1 MTTPRIAI
9 AGAGLGGLTCA
20 RILQLHGFENV
31 TVFERES
38 SPDARQ
44 QGGTIDLHAG
54 SGQEAVRTA
63 GLFEQ
68 WRALARFEGQ
78 EQRKVD
84 HATAALIEHEPA
96 EGDFRPE
103 IDRGQLR
110 DLLLGS
116 LTPGTVA
123 WGRGVSS
130 AKPGEVTF
138 RDGSTATFDLVIGAD
153 GAWSRVRG
161 ALTDATPRYTGV
173 MFVETRHDDDERLLD
188 LTGQGTMVADHEGL
202 MLWAQRN
209 SGNHIR
215 AYACLRADEDWKP
228 SNAEL
233 LDIYADWHPSLRAF
247 LAGELVHRPLYAL
260 PVPHTWEHTPG
271 VTLLGDAAHLMPP
284 LGVGANLA
292 LQDAAELALAIA
304 EHGVD
309 EGSAPTNP
317 SCCPARWTSPSAR
330 RQGCWRW
337 FPSVRYASD
346 RHSCLIQVAGRT
358 VYFATTGWTALPGLL
373 SSNTLLLPVSRRP
386 RRDPEE

>member
-20 RILQLHGFENV
+20 RVLQLQGFENV

-54 SGQEAVRTA
+54 SGQEAIRAA
-63 GLFEQ
+63 GLFDE

-110 DLLLGS
+110 GLLLDS
-116 LTPGTVA
+116 LAPGTVT
-123 WGRGVSS
+123 WGVGVGSV
-130 AKPGEVTF
+130 APEGDVTF
-138 RDGSTATFDLVIGAD
+138 LDGSTATFDLVIGAD
-153 GAWSRVRG
+153 GAWSRVRR
-161 ALTDATPRYTGV
+161 ALSPAMPRYTGV
-173 MFVETRHDDDERLLD
+173 MFIETRHDNAGRLLE
-188 LTGQGTMVADHEGL
+188 LTGEGTMVADHEGL
-202 MLWAQRN
+202 MLWTQRN
-209 SGNHIR
+209 SGDHIR
-215 AYACLRADEDWKP
+215 AYACMRADEDWKP

-233 LDIYADWHPSLRAF
+233 LDLYAGWHPDLKAF
-247 LAGELVHRPLYAL
+247 LAGELIYRPLYAL
-260 PVPHTWEHTPG
+260 PVPHRWDHTPG

-292 LQDAAELALAIA
+292 MEDAADLALAIA
-304 EHGVD
+304 DHGVR
-309 EGSAPTNP
+309 EGVRTYE
-317 SCCPARWTSPSAR
+317 
-330 RQGCWRW
+330 
-337 FPSVRYASD
+337 SVMLPRAID
-346 RHSCLIQVAGRT
+346 AQERT
-358 VYFATTGWTALPGLL
+358 GAGLL
-373 SSNTLLLPVSRRP
+373 EMVTERP
-386 RRDPEE
+386 IRV

>member
-9 AGAGLGGLTCA
+9 AGAGIGGLTCA
-20 RILQLHGFENV
+20 RVLQLHGFEHV

-54 SGQEAVRTA
+54 SGQEAIRTA
-63 GLFEQ
+63 GLFDE

-84 HATAALIEHEPA
+84 PVTAALIEHEPA

-110 DLLLGS
+110 ELLLGS
-116 LTPGTVA
+116 LTPGTVN
-123 WGRGVSS
+123 WGLGISS
-130 AKPGEVTF
+130 AAPGEVTF
-138 RDGSTATFDLVIGAD
+138 LDGSTGTFDLVIGAD
-153 GAWSRVRG
+153 GAWSRVRQAVSP
-161 ALTDATPRYTGV
+161 ALPEYTGV
-173 MFVETRHDDDERLLD
+173 MFVETRHDNAEQLLD
-188 LTGQGTMVADHEGL
+188 LTGGGTMVADDEGL

-215 AYACLRADEDWKP
+215 AYACLRAREDWKP

-233 LDIYADWHPSLRAF
+233 LDVYAGWHPSLQAF
-247 LAGELVHRPLYAL
+247 LAGEPIYRPLYSL

-292 LQDAAELALAIA
+292 MQDAAELAVAIA
-304 EHGVD
+304 DHGVRD
-309 EGSAPTNP
+309 GVRAYESVMLPRAIDAQERTN
-317 SCCPARWTSPSAR
+317 A
-330 RQGCWRW
+330 
-337 FPSVRYASD
+337 
-346 RHSCLIQVAGRT
+346 
-358 VYFATTGWTALPGLL
+358 GLL
-373 SSNTLLLPVSRRP
+373 DMVPERP
-386 RRDPEE
+386 IRV

>member
-20 RILQLHGFENV
+20 RVLQLHGFENV

-54 SGQEAVRTA
+54 SGQDAIRTA
-63 GLFEQ
+63 DLYDE

-84 HATAALIEHEPA
+84 HATAALVEHQPA

-110 DLLLGS
+110 QLLLDS
-116 LTPGTVA
+116 LKPGTVG
-123 WGRGVSS
+123 WGLGIDS
-130 AKPGEVTF
+130 AAPGEVTF
-138 RDGSTATFDLVIGAD
+138 ADGSTDTFDLVIGAD
-153 GAWSRVRG
+153 GAWSRVR
-161 ALTDATPRYTGV
+161 AAVSPATPEYTGV
-173 MFVETRHDDDERLLD
+173 MFVETRHDNDEQLLD
-188 LTGQGTMVADHEGL
+188 LTGQGTMVVAGEGL

-209 SGNHIR
+209 SGDHIR
-215 AYACLRADEDWKP
+215 AYVCMRADEHWRP

-233 LDIYADWHPSLRAF
+233 LELCANWHPSLQAF
-247 LAGELVHRPLYAL
+247 LAGELFHRPLYAL
-260 PVPHTWEHTPG
+260 PVPHGWEHTPG

-292 LQDAAELALAIA
+292 MQDAAELAVAIA
-304 EHGVD
+304 EHGVHD
-309 EGSAPTNP
+309 GARAYEAVMLPRSAEFQARTKVGLARMFPEQ
-317 SCCPARWTSPSAR
+317 PAR
-330 RQGCWRW
+330 
-337 FPSVRYASD
+337 V
-346 RHSCLIQVAGRT
+346 
-358 VYFATTGWTALPGLL
+358 
-373 SSNTLLLPVSRRP
+373 
-386 RRDPEE
+386 

>member
-20 RILQLHGFENV
+20 RVLQLHGFENV

-63 GLFEQ
+63 GLYDE

-78 EQRKVD
+78 EQRTVD
-84 HATAALIEHEPA
+84 HATAALIEHQPA

-110 DLLLGS
+110 GLLLDS
-116 LTPGTVA
+116 LKPGTVS
-123 WGRGVSS
+123 WGLGIDS
-130 AKPGEVTF
+130 AAPGEVTF
-138 RDGSTATFDLVIGAD
+138 PDGSTDTFDLVIGAD
-153 GAWSRVRG
+153 GAWSRVRP
-161 ALTDATPRYTGV
+161 AVSPATPEYTGV
-173 MFVETRHDDDERLLD
+173 MFVETRHDHDEQLLD
-188 LTGQGTMVADHEGL
+188 LTGQGTMVVDDEGL

-209 SGNHIR
+209 SGDHIR
-215 AYACLRADEDWKP
+215 AYVCMRAREHWRP

-233 LDIYADWHPSLRAF
+233 LELCANWHPSLQAF
-247 LAGELVHRPLYAL
+247 LAGELFHRPLYAL

-292 LQDAAELALAIA
+292 MQDAAELALAIA
-304 EHGVD
+304 EHGVHD
-309 EGSAPTNP
+309 GVRAYESVMLPRSAEFQ
-317 SCCPARWTSPSAR
+317 ARTEVGLAR
-330 RQGCWRW
+330 M
-337 FPSVRYASD
+337 FPEHPVR
-346 RHSCLIQVAGRT
+346 V
-358 VYFATTGWTALPGLL
+358 
-373 SSNTLLLPVSRRP
+373 
-386 RRDPEE
+386 

>member
-20 RILQLHGFENV
+20 RVLQLHGFENV

-63 GLFEQ
+63 GLYDE

-84 HATAALIEHEPA
+84 NATAALVEHQPA

-110 DLLLGS
+110 QLLLDS
-116 LTPGTVA
+116 LKPDTVS
-123 WGRGVSS
+123 WGRGIDS
-130 AKPGEVTF
+130 AAPGEVTF
-138 RDGSTATFDLVIGAD
+138 PDGSTGTFDLVIGAD
-153 GAWSRVRG
+153 GAWSRVRP
-161 ALTDATPRYTGV
+161 AVSPATPEYTGV
-173 MFVETRHDDDERLLD
+173 MFVETRHDNDEQLLD
-188 LTGQGTMVADHEGL
+188 LTGQGTMVVDDDGL

-209 SGNHIR
+209 SGDHIR
-215 AYACLRADEDWKP
+215 AYVCMRADVHWRP

-233 LDIYADWHPSLRAF
+233 LELCANWHPSLRAF
-247 LAGELVHRPLYAL
+247 LAGELFHRPLYAL
-260 PVPHTWEHTPG
+260 PVPHAWEHTPG

-292 LQDAAELALAIA
+292 MQDAAELALAIA
-304 EHGVD
+304 EHGVHD
-309 EGSAPTNP
+309 GVRAYEAVMLPRSAEFQ
-317 SCCPARWTSPSAR
+317 ARTKVGLAR
-330 RQGCWRW
+330 M
-337 FPSVRYASD
+337 FPEHPVR
-346 RHSCLIQVAGRT
+346 V
-358 VYFATTGWTALPGLL
+358 
-373 SSNTLLLPVSRRP
+373 
-386 RRDPEE
+386 

>member
-20 RILQLHGFENV
+20 RVLQLHGLTDV
-31 TVFERES
+31 TVFERET

-54 SGQEAVRTA
+54 SGQEAIRAA
-63 GLFEQ
+63 GLFDE

-110 DLLLGS
+110 NLLLDS
-116 LTPGTVA
+116 LTPGTVS
-123 WGRGVSS
+123 WGLGISS
-130 AKPGEVTF
+130 AAPGGEVTF
-138 RDGSTATFDLVIGAD
+138 PDGSTARFDLVIGAD
-153 GAWSRVRG
+153 GAWSRVRQ
-161 ALTDATPRYTGV
+161 ALSPAVPRYTGV
-173 MFVETRHDDDERLLD
+173 MFVETRHDNDERLLD
-188 LTGQGTMVADHEGL
+188 LTGQGTMVVDHEGL

-215 AYACLRADEDWKP
+215 AYACMRAREDWKP

-233 LDIYADWHPSLRAF
+233 LDLYADWHPDLKAF
-247 LAGELVHRPLYAL
+247 LAGELIHRPLYAL
-260 PVPHTWEHTPG
+260 PVPHTWETTPG

-292 LQDAAELALAIA
+292 MEDAAELAVAIA
-304 EHGVD
+304 EHGVRD
-309 EGSAPTNP
+309 GVRAYESVMLPRAIDAQERTN
-317 SCCPARWTSPSAR
+317 A
-330 RQGCWRW
+330 
-337 FPSVRYASD
+337 
-346 RHSCLIQVAGRT
+346 
-358 VYFATTGWTALPGLL
+358 GLL
-373 SSNTLLLPVSRRP
+373 DMVPERP
-386 RRDPEE
+386 IRV

>member
-20 RILQLHGFENV
+20 RVLQLNGFENV

-38 SPDARQ
+38 SPEARQ
-44 QGGTIDLHAG
+44 QGGTIDLHAD
-54 SGQEAVRTA
+54 SGQEAIRAA
-63 GLFEQ
+63 GLFDE

-84 HATAALIEHEPA
+84 PFTAELIEHEPP

-110 DLLLGS
+110 RLLLDS
-116 LTPGTVA
+116 LAPGTVS
-123 WGRGVSS
+123 WGLGINS
-130 AKPGEVTF
+130 AEPGEITF
-138 RDGSTATFDLVIGAD
+138 LDGSTAGFDLVIGAD
-153 GAWSRVRG
+153 GAWSRVRRILSG
-161 ALTDATPRYTGV
+161 ATPRYTGV
-173 MFVETRHDDDERLLD
+173 MFVETRHDNDRQLLD
-188 LTGQGTMVADHEGL
+188 LTGQGTMVADEPGL

-215 AYACLRADEDWKP
+215 AYACMRAREDWKP

-233 LDIYADWHPSLRAF
+233 LELYADWHPSLRRF
-247 LAGELVHRPLYAL
+247 FAGELIHRPLYAL

-292 LQDAAELALAIA
+292 MEDAADLALAIVRD
-304 EHGVD
+304 GVR
-309 EGSAPTNP
+309 EGVRTYESVMLPRAIDAQERTN
-317 SCCPARWTSPSAR
+317 A
-330 RQGCWRW
+330 
-337 FPSVRYASD
+337 
-346 RHSCLIQVAGRT
+346 
-358 VYFATTGWTALPGLL
+358 GLL
-373 SSNTLLLPVSRRP
+373 DMVPDRP
-386 RRDPEE
+386 IRV

>member
-1 MTTPRIAI
+1 MTSPRIAI
-9 AGAGLGGLTCA
+9 AGAGIGGLTCA
-20 RILQLHGFENV
+20 RVLQLHGFENV

-54 SGQEAVRTA
+54 SGQEAVRAA
-63 GLFEQ
+63 GLFDQ

-110 DLLLGS
+110 GLLLDS
-116 LTPGTVA
+116 LAPGTVT
-123 WGRGVSS
+123 WGLGVDS

-138 RDGSTATFDLVIGAD
+138 PDGSTAAFDLVIGAD
-153 GAWSRVRG
+153 GAWSRVRQ
-161 ALTDATPRYTGV
+161 ALSPAVPLYTGV
-173 MFVETRHDDDERLLD
+173 MFVETRHDHDERLLD
-188 LTGQGTMVADHEGL
+188 LTGQGTMVADDEGL

-209 SGNHIR
+209 SGDHVR
-215 AYACLRADEDWKP
+215 AYACLRASEDWKP

-233 LDIYADWHPSLRAF
+233 SELYAGWHPSLLAF
-247 LAGELVHRPLYAL
+247 LEGELTYRPLYSL

-271 VTLLGDAAHLMPP
+271 VTLLGDAAHLQPP

-292 LQDAAELALAIA
+292 MQDAAELALAIA
-304 EHGVD
+304 AEGVRD
-309 EGSAPTNP
+309 GVRAYESVMLPRSVSFAERTNP
-317 SCCPARWTSPSAR
+317 ALLRMVRARPTH
-330 RQGCWRW
+330 
-337 FPSVRYASD
+337 V
-346 RHSCLIQVAGRT
+346 
-358 VYFATTGWTALPGLL
+358 
-373 SSNTLLLPVSRRP
+373 
-386 RRDPEE
+386 

>member
-20 RILQLHGFENV
+20 RVLQLHSLTDV

-54 SGQEAVRTA
+54 SGQEAIRAA
-63 GLFEQ
+63 GLFDE

-110 DLLLGS
+110 TLLLDS
-116 LTPGTVA
+116 LTPGTVS
-123 WGRGVSS
+123 WGLGISS
-130 AKPGEVTF
+130 AAPGGEVTF
-138 RDGSTATFDLVIGAD
+138 LDGSTATFDVVIGAD
-153 GAWSRVRG
+153 GAWSRVRQ
-161 ALTDATPRYTGV
+161 ALSPGVPQYTGV
-173 MFVETRHDDDERLLD
+173 MFVETRHDNDERLLD
-188 LTGQGTMVADHEGL
+188 LTGQGTMVVDHEGL

-215 AYACLRADEDWKP
+215 AYACMRAREDWRP

-233 LDIYADWHPSLRAF
+233 LDLYADWHPDLKAF
-247 LAGELVHRPLYAL
+247 LAGELIHRPLYAL
-260 PVPHTWEHTPG
+260 PAPHTWETTPG

-292 LQDAAELALAIA
+292 MQDAAELAVAIA
-304 EHGVD
+304 EHGVRD
-309 EGSAPTNP
+309 GVRAYESVMLPRAVDAQERTN
-317 SCCPARWTSPSAR
+317 A
-330 RQGCWRW
+330 
-337 FPSVRYASD
+337 
-346 RHSCLIQVAGRT
+346 
-358 VYFATTGWTALPGLL
+358 GLL
-373 SSNTLLLPVSRRP
+373 DMVPERP
-386 RRDPEE
+386 IRV

>member
-20 RILQLHGFENV
+20 RVLQLHGLTDV

-38 SPDARQ
+38 SPDTRQ

-54 SGQEAVRTA
+54 SGQEAIRAA
-63 GLFEQ
+63 GLFDE

-84 HATAALIEHEPA
+84 HVTAALIEHEPP

-110 DLLLGS
+110 NLLLDS
-116 LTPGTVA
+116 LTPGTVR
-123 WGRGVSS
+123 WGLGISS
-130 AKPGEVTF
+130 AAPGGEVTF
-138 RDGSTATFDLVIGAD
+138 LDGSAAGFDLVIGAD
-153 GAWSRVRG
+153 GAWSRVRQ
-161 ALTDATPRYTGV
+161 ALSPAVPRYTGV
-173 MFVETRHDDDERLLD
+173 MFVETRHDNDERLLD
-188 LTGQGTMVADHEGL
+188 LTGQGTMVVDHEGL

-215 AYACLRADEDWKP
+215 AYACMRAREDWKP

-233 LDIYADWHPSLRAF
+233 LDLYADWHPDLKAF
-247 LAGELVHRPLYAL
+247 LAGELIHRPLYAL
-260 PVPHTWEHTPG
+260 PVPHTWETTPG

-292 LQDAAELALAIA
+292 MQDAAELAVAIT
-304 EHGVD
+304 EHGVRD
-309 EGSAPTNP
+309 GVQAYESVMLPRAIDAQERTN
-317 SCCPARWTSPSAR
+317 A
-330 RQGCWRW
+330 
-337 FPSVRYASD
+337 
-346 RHSCLIQVAGRT
+346 
-358 VYFATTGWTALPGLL
+358 GLL
-373 SSNTLLLPVSRRP
+373 DMVPERPVRV
-386 RRDPEE
+386 

>member
-20 RILQLHGFENV
+20 RVLQLRGLENV

-63 GLFEQ
+63 GLYDQ

-78 EQRKVD
+78 EQRTVD
-84 HATAALIEHEPA
+84 HATAALITHEPP

-110 DLLLGS
+110 GLLLDS
-116 LTPGTVA
+116 LTPGTVT
-123 WGRGVSS
+123 WGLGIAGARPG
-130 AKPGEVTF
+130 GEVTF
-138 RDGSTATFDLVIGAD
+138 LDGSKATFDLVIGAD

-161 ALTDATPRYTGV
+161 AVSPATPEYTGV
-173 MFVETRHDDDERLLD
+173 MFVETRHDNDERLLD
-188 LTGQGTMVADHEGL
+188 LTGQGTMVADHDGV
-202 MLWAQRN
+202 MLWCQRN

-215 AYACLRADEDWKP
+215 AYACMRANEDWRP
-228 SNAEL
+228 SKAEL
-233 LDIYADWHPSLRAF
+233 LEAYEGWHPSLTAF
-247 LAGELVHRPLYAL
+247 IDGELIYRPLYAL
-260 PVPHTWEHTPG
+260 PVPHTWDHTPG

-292 LQDAAELALAIA
+292 MQDAAELALAVA
-304 EHGVD
+304 DHGVL
-309 EGSAPTNP
+309 EGVRAYESAMLPRATRFAARTKTGLAEMVP
-317 SCCPARWTSPSAR
+317 ERPAR
-330 RQGCWRW
+330 
-337 FPSVRYASD
+337 V
-346 RHSCLIQVAGRT
+346 
-358 VYFATTGWTALPGLL
+358 
-373 SSNTLLLPVSRRP
+373 
-386 RRDPEE
+386 

>member
-20 RILQLHGFENV
+20 RVLQLHGFENV

-38 SPDARQ
+38 SPEARQ
-44 QGGTIDLHAG
+44 QGGTIDLHAD
-54 SGQEAVRTA
+54 SGQEAVRAA
-63 GLFEQ
+63 GLFDE

-84 HATAALIEHEPA
+84 PLTAELIEHEPP

-110 DLLLGS
+110 ELLLDS
-116 LTPGTVA
+116 LAPGTVS
-123 WGRGVSS
+123 WGLGVGS
-130 AKPGEVTF
+130 ARPGEVTF
-138 RDGSTATFDLVIGAD
+138 LDDSTAQFDLVIGAD

-161 ALTDATPRYTGV
+161 AVSPAVPHHTGV
-173 MFVETRHDDDERLLD
+173 LFVETRHDNDGQMLA
-188 LTGQGTMVADHEGL
+188 LTGQGTMVADGDGL
-202 MLWAQRN
+202 MLWVQRN

-215 AYACLRADEDWKP
+215 AYACMRAREDWRP

-233 LDIYADWHPSLRAF
+233 LELYADWHPSLQAF
-247 LAGELVHRPLYAL
+247 LTGELIHRPLYAL

-292 LQDAAELALAIA
+292 MQDAADLALALA
-304 EHGVD
+304 RDGVRD
-309 EGSAPTNP
+309 GVPAYESVMLPRAIDAQERTN
-317 SCCPARWTSPSAR
+317 
-330 RQGCWRW
+330 
-337 FPSVRYASD
+337 
-346 RHSCLIQVAGRT
+346 AGLQDM
-358 VYFATTGWTALPGLL
+358 VPE
-373 SSNTLLLPVSRRP
+373 RP
-386 RRDPEE
+386 IRV